1 MHQHTIQARYVSP
14 KNGQEII
21 KGTRKK
27 QTEIK
32 EVALETQQSEDVAN
46 NILAQTTKPE
56 LAQYFHASL
65 FSPKTASLL
74 NAIKQGLLKT
84 YPGLTEISSRS
95 ILKNQRTQKWENFT

>member
-1 MHQHTIQARYVSP
+1 MMYAPAHYTSKICHS

-46 NILAQTTKPE
+46 KGPDN
-56 LAQYFHASL
+56 
-65 FSPKTASLL
+65 
-74 NAIKQGLLKT
+74 
-84 YPGLTEISSRS
+84 
-95 ILKNQRTQKWENFT
+95 